1 MRPRLSREW
10 RLTLVLAGVAVA
22 LLVLLVIEVAQR
34 YPLS

>member
-22 LLVLLVIEVAQR
+22 LLVLLVIEVVQR

>member
-1 MRPRLSREW
+1 MKLKLSREW

-22 LLVLLVIEVAQR
+22 LLVLLVMEVAQR